1 MGGDKGSPAAALA
14 AAAGARHDGAMD
26 TNPPAPGLLL
36 IAHGTRN
43 PAGPAEMAELV
54 ARLEERHPGPVGHAW
69 LEDYAEPDAPT
80 AAAALVAA
88 GAPALVTVP
97 FLVLGAGHAK
107 TDVPEAVAAV
117 RAAVP
122 GTAVAHARVLD
133 LHADL
138 FALARIR
145 VAGARAA
152 AWGGGAVPADEA
164 LLVTGAGS
172 SDPDA
177 NGDLAKAA
185 RFLAETTG
193 HRWVDI
199 AYAGVTWPTADD
211 ALRRL
216 HAAGAR
222 RVVRFSWSLLAGLL
236 ERRIEAWAEA
246 VAAETGLD
254 IADAGRFGPDPLVA
268 GAVLDRV
275 REAVAGDARMN
286 CDLCQYRLPLPGR
299 EERAGAPSAGGTGER
314 VLPEARALQER

>member
-1 MGGDKGSPAAALA
+1 MGG
-14 AAAGARHDGAMD
+14 MD
-26 TNPPAPGLLL
+26 TTRATTPGLLL

-43 PAGPAEMAELV
+43 PDGAVEMARLV
-54 ARLEERHPGPVGHAW
+54 DLLAARHPAPVGHAW

-80 AAAALVAA
+80 AARALTVA
-88 GAPALVTVP
+88 GADGRVTVP
-97 FLVLGAGHAK
+97 FLVLGAGHAT
-107 TDVPEAVAAV
+107 TDVVEAVADV
-117 RAAVP
+117 RAALP
-122 GTAVAHARVLD
+122 DLAVAHARVLD
-133 LHADL
+133 LHASL
-138 FALARIR
+138 FALARTR
-145 VAGARAA
+145 VADGRER
-152 AWGGGAVPADEA
+152 AWGGGPVGDDEA

-199 AYAGVTWPTADD
+199 AYAGVTWPTADG

-236 ERRIEAWAEA
+236 ERRVDDWAGA
-246 VAAETGLD
+246 VAADTGLEV
-254 IADAGRFGPDPLVA
+254 ADAGRFGPDPLVA
-268 GAVLDRV
+268 DAVLDRAG
-275 REAVAGDARMN
+275 EALAGDARMN

-299 EERAGAPSAGGTGER
+299 EERAGAPSAGGTGAR
-314 VLPEARALQER
+314 VLPEARARWER